1 MGLVV
6 LWTHIGIDHI
16 APELR
21 KGSFDIFQ
29 AMDLLH
35 TVPKDPAVLRM
46 KSTDLSSWMSAM
58 YPHTLATGAACS

>member
-16 APELR
+16 ASELR
-21 KGSFDIFQ
+21 EDSFDIFQ

-35 TVPKDPAVLRM
+35 TVPMDSADHRM
-46 KSTDLSSWMSAM
+46 KSTDLSSWLSAM

>member
-21 KGSFDIFQ
+21 KDSFDIFQ

-35 TVPKDPAVLRM
+35 IVPKDPAVHRM
-46 KSTDLSSWMSAM
+46 KSTDLSSWLSAR
-58 YPHTLATGAACS
+58 YPHTRATGSACS